1 MIHSLLSLL
10 FASTLQ
16 GGPSASFTTP
26 KAFDESSLI
35 SVMPLPVKDPAFVQ
49 PGAMSATTA
58 FAVDVDSQAVLFKK
72 DADVRV
78 HIASITKLM
87 TAALVLDENNPDD
100 IVTVSQN
107 AASTP
112 GSRMGLSA
120 GEQISIAQLLHG
132 LLIESGND
140 AAVALAEY
148 NAGSTAQF
156 VEKMNSKA
164 KELGLNNTR
173 YVNPTG
179 LDSESAYSSA
189 RDVAL
194 LASHLVED
202 PNIQAIV
209 KLKEV
214 ELTSQSG
221 QVHKLKSTNVLLG
234 ELGIKG
240 LKTGTTTLAGEC
252 LVSFAK
258 SPSGHDIVTVVLGS
272 KNRFSDTRTLVEW
285 IYNAYHW

>member
-16 GGPSASFTTP
+16 GDPSAHFVAP

-35 SVMPLPVKDPAFVQ
+35 SVTPLPVKDPAFVQ
-49 PGAMSATTA
+49 PGAMSAATA
-58 FAVDVDSQAVLFKK
+58 FAVDIDSQAVLFKK
-72 DADVRV
+72 NADTQV

-112 GSRMGLSA
+112 GSRMGLST

-156 VEKMNSKA
+156 VEKMNAKA

-179 LDSESAYSSA
+179 LDSEKIG
-189 RDVAL
+189 R
-194 LASHLVED
+194 ASCRERV
-202 PNIQAIV
+202 
-209 KLKEV
+209 
-214 ELTSQSG
+214 
-221 QVHKLKSTNVLLG
+221 
-234 ELGIKG
+234 
-240 LKTGTTTLAGEC
+240 
-252 LVSFAK
+252 
-258 SPSGHDIVTVVLGS
+258 
-272 KNRFSDTRTLVEW
+272 
-285 IYNAYHW
+285 